1 MKRVKSDDVRC
12 GGDLGPP
19 SFLLWEVFRRVLVKL
34 FISFWMRNACN
45 IKADGAVFSMEIPE
59 TGFLF
64 SPEIHCC
71 EDFSTKK

>member
-45 IKADGAVFSMEIPE
+45 IKADRAVFFNGDTRNRISVLPRNS
-59 TGFLF
+59 LL
-64 SPEIHCC
+64 
-71 EDFSTKK
+71 